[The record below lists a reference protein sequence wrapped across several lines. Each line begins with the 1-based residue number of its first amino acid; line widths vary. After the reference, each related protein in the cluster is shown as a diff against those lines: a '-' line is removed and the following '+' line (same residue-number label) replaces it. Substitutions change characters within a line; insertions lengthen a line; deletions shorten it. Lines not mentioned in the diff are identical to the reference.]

1 MSPLLETY
9 NENNYIL
16 VAIDHYS
23 NWVEAHVIVDHT
35 TICKIVTWL
44 LEAYVV
50 CCFDLPKHVLIN
62 NGGGEGVSLLKIK
75 MFASYNII
83 H

>member
-16 VAIDHYS
+16 IAIDHYS

-35 TICKIVTWL
+35 TICKIMT
-44 LEAYVV
+44 
-50 CCFDLPKHVLIN
+50 
-62 NGGGEGVSLLKIK
+62 
-75 MFASYNII
+75 
-83 H
+83 